1 MSHCVAQR
9 LPVHSCA
16 KNDADPPH
24 EVFVDGTRAARSG
37 ARLGRMSGSDARLLV
52 LEEKIAYQDKDIAEL
67 NDVVVGL
74 NRLVSDLRGR
84 VEQMER
90 LVGGELSRRE
100 MPNEK
105 PPHY

>member
-1 MSHCVAQR
+1 
-9 LPVHSCA
+9 
-16 KNDADPPH
+16 
-24 EVFVDGTRAARSG
+24 
-37 ARLGRMSGSDARLLV
+37 MSGPDARLLT
-52 LEEKIAYQDKDIAEL
+52 LEEKVAYQDKTIAEL

-74 NRLVSDLRGR
+74 SRSVSDFKARLD
-84 VEQMER
+84 QLER